1 MARHPREPVTANRL
15 DRLIGYVSPASL
27 ARRLHARSVL
37 GMMASG
43 GAYSAVRRR
52 GGTSQWAAVDFGPNA
67 ALLPDLPDLRA
78 QSREIIRTTPLA
90 RGAVNT
96 VVTNTV
102 DTGLQPRPVPN
113 AAYLGLTRD
122 QAAQWKADVL
132 AEWWLWAAG
141 AECDLERTLNFAE
154 LQALAFR
161 ASLSGGDSFVIKR
174 FFERIGSP
182 YGLKLQVIAGD
193 RVSNPNAM
201 ADRRGLQGGVEYD
214 INGAPIAYHIS
225 RYHPG
230 ELMRCGAQQWD
241 RVEAFGPMSGMRQV
255 LHLYNKLEPEQLRGE
270 PYLAPV
276 VDLLRQ
282 LGTYT
287 DAELQAAVVN
297 SCFAIVSKTEGAQG
311 IDLEGA
317 PSTPAGSQTDG
328 RGQPINIAR
337 PGQVVDLATNESL
350 ESFSPERPA
359 TGFDPFVQ
367 AVLRQ
372 IGVALELPF
381 EVLIKHFTSSYSA
394 ARAALLEV
402 WKFYRG
408 RRAWLAN
415 RMCQPAYEA
424 LIIEAV
430 ARGRIEAPGFLED
443 ESIRAA
449 YLGCEW
455 HGPSPGHIDP
465 LRETQATELQMRIR
479 TKTLSQATIE
489 STGADVSD
497 TLEQIEHEIDEMQRR
512 GIAQVWSGMA
522 VMQPA
527 GDAEQPAKPESQ
539 QDPGNGA
546 EQ

>member
-1 MARHPREPVTANRL
+1 MARGLPPVTLNSL
-15 DRLIGYVSPASL
+15 DRLIGYVSP
-27 ARRLHARSVL
+27 RRLAQRIHARQVL
-37 GMMASG
+37 GMMAGG
-43 GAYSAVRRR
+43 GAYTSVRKR
-52 GGTSQWAAVDFGPNA
+52 GGTSQWAAVDYGPNA

-113 AAYLGLTRD
+113 ATFLGLSRD
-122 QAAQWKADVL
+122 QAAKWKAAAL
-132 AEWWLWAAG
+132 AEWWLWAG
-141 AECDLERTLNFAE
+141 SAECDLERTLNFGE
-154 LQALAFR
+154 LQALGFR
-161 ASLSGGDSFVIKR
+161 ASLTGGDSFAIKR
-174 FFERIGSP
+174 YFERIGSP
-182 YGLKLQVIAGD
+182 YGLKLQMIAGD
-193 RVSNPNAM
+193 RVSNPHGQ

-214 INGAPIAYHIS
+214 INGAPIAYHVS

-230 ELMRCGAQQWD
+230 ELLRSGAQEWD
-241 RVEAFGPMSGMRQV
+241 RVPAFGEQSGMRQV

-297 SCFAIVSKTEGAQG
+297 SCFAVVSKTEGAQG
-311 IDLEGA
+311 VDLEGA
-317 PSTPAGSQTDG
+317 PAPSQTDG

-337 PGQVVDLATNESL
+337 AGQVVDLAMNESI

-367 AVLRQ
+367 AILRQ

-408 RRAWLAN
+408 RRAWLTN
-415 RMCQPAYEA
+415 RLCQPAYEA
-424 LIIEAV
+424 LITEAV
-430 ARGRIEAPGFLED
+430 ARGRLEAPGFLED
-443 ESIRAA
+443 ETIRAA
-449 YLGCEW
+449 YLACEW

-465 LRETQATELQMRIR
+465 LREAQALETHMRIR
-479 TKTLSQATIE
+479 TKTLAQATIE
-489 STGADVSD
+489 TTGGDTSD
-497 TLEQIEHEIDEMQRR
+497 TLEQIEHEIEEMQRR
-512 GIAQVWSGMA
+512 GIEQVWSGMA
-522 VMQPA
+522 VAQPA
-527 GDAEQPAKPESQ
+527 AAG
-539 QDPGNGA
+539 GA
-546 EQ
+546 EEPARPGDTQQEPGTDP